1 MKSIR
6 ILGFAMLI
14 LWVSAGLLIAGGQ
27 AEQDPDEPVEVS
39 VMGYGGQDPA
49 IKARLIDEVIG
60 DRLAEQGIEIVYEP
74 IEDDYNTALFNALS
88 AGTAGDVVYVPVE
101 TAPGII
107 DTGLIEPLDDHIDP
121 SPYIDSLVESYT
133 FNGQVYG
140 IAKDFNTLGMFYN
153 KDLFDEAGVDY
164 PEQDTTWDELEEMIR
179 AVDDIDE
186 EVHGAAFPAQFE
198 RFGAFAF
205 ANGFEI
211 ADDGSADLLDPALVE
226 AVEWYTGMVTDGV
239 AVQPSDLG
247 QDWGGG
253 AFGTGNV
260 GIAFEGAW
268 LLGYLRDAAPNLEF
282 GTTFIPQ
289 APTGES
295 GNFLYTVAYGINT
308 QTANMDAAIAVLEA
322 LTSPVAQQFVLEEGL
337 AIPSREEMLTSDY
350 FDQDNPEAR
359 ANRVIFEGADHGNVN
374 GFQFGEIGLD
384 WLGPIDAALS
394 EIMTGDVSAEAALEQ
409 AQSELDE
416 LLSR

>member
-6 ILGFAMLI
+6 IFGFAVLI
-14 LWVSAGLLIAGGQ
+14 LTVSAGVLLAGGQ
-27 AEQDPDEPVEVS
+27 AEEDPDQPVEIS

-60 DRLAEQGIEIVYEP
+60 DGLAEQGIEIVYEP

-88 AGTAGDVVYVPVE
+88 AGTAGDVVYIPVE

-107 DTGLIEPLDDHIDP
+107 DTGLIEPLGNHTDL
-121 SPYIDSLVESYT
+121 SPYIDSLIESYT

-164 PEQDTTWDELEEMIR
+164 PDQETTWDELEEMIR
-179 AVDDIDE
+179 EIDAIDDDVYGAV
-186 EVHGAAFPAQFE
+186 FPAQFE

-211 ADDGSADLLDPALVE
+211 AEDGSANLLDPALVE
-226 AVEWYTGMVTDGV
+226 AVEWYTGLVADGV
-239 AVQPSDLG
+239 AAQPSDFG
-247 QDWGGG
+247 QGWGGG
-253 AFGTGNV
+253 AFGTENV

-268 LLGYLRDAAPNLEF
+268 LLGYLRDAAPNLEY
-282 GTTFIPQ
+282 GTTFIPR

-295 GNFLYTVAYGINT
+295 GNFLYTVAYGVNT
-308 QTANMDAAIAVLEA
+308 QTANMEAAIAVLEA
-322 LTSPVAQQFVLEEGL
+322 LTSPAAQQFVLEEGL
-337 AIPSREEMLTSDY
+337 AIPSREEMLASDY
-350 FDQDNPEAR
+350 FDQDTPEAM
-359 ANRVIFEGADHGNVN
+359 ANRVIFEGADHGNVY

-394 EIMTGDVSAEAALEQ
+394 EIMTGDASVEEALEQ
-409 AQSELDE
+409 AQRELDE